1 MRLVGTR
8 GLVLTFVGLAL
19 AARAGGGNEP
29 PLPEVATA
37 LARIRERSTIDLT
50 TVGRKSGK
58 PHTRPVWFVVDD
70 GRILVQAG
78 KGKRDWY
85 ENLLKNPTAVVHEGE
100 YQFRTHATPITD
112 PGRTKHIHD
121 LFLHKYTSA
130 WLLSF
135 VGSSI
140 GRGQPVELQ
149 PLAVAVRHTE

>member
-1 MRLVGTR
+1 MRLVGRR
-8 GLVLTFVGLAL
+8 GLVLAIIGLAL
-19 AARAGGGNEP
+19 ASRAGGGDEP

-37 LARIRERSTIDLT
+37 LARIREHSTIELT

-70 GRILVQAG
+70 GKIVVQAG

-85 ENLLKNPTAVVHEGE
+85 RNLLKNPAVVGRQGE
-100 YQFRTHATPITD
+100 YQFRTRATPITD
-112 PGRTKHIHD
+112 PGRTKRIRD

-149 PLAVAVRHTE
+149 PQAVAVRR

>member
-1 MRLVGTR
+1 MPFR
-8 GLVLTFVGLAL
+8 GRCALVLVLIGTLLASRPG
-19 AARAGGGNEP
+19 RADEP

-37 LARIRERSTIDLT
+37 LGRIQEHSTIDLT
-50 TVGRKSGK
+50 TIGRKTGK

-70 GRILVQAG
+70 GKILVQAG
-78 KGKRDWY
+78 KGNRDWY
-85 ENLLKNPTAVVHEGE
+85 ENLLQNPTVTVRQGD
-100 YQFRTHATPITD
+100 YQFRTHAKPITD
-112 PGRTKHIHD
+112 PERTKRIHD

-149 PLAVAVRHTE
+149 PQAVAVQHPK

>member
-1 MRLVGTR
+1 MPFPGCRA
-8 GLVLTFVGLAL
+8 LVLALVGLAL
-19 AARAGGGNEP
+19 ISCPARADEP

-37 LARIRERSTIDLT
+37 LTRIRESSTIDLT
-50 TVGRKSGK
+50 TVGRKTGK

-70 GRILVQAG
+70 GKILVQAG

-85 ENLLKNPTAVVHEGE
+85 KNLLQKPTVTVRQGE
-100 YQFRTHATPITD
+100 YQFRTHARPITD
-112 PGRTKHIHD
+112 PERTKRIHD

-149 PLAVAVRHTE
+149 PIAVAVRRAQ

>member
-1 MRLVGTR
+1 MPRRGARRLV
-8 GLVLTFVGLAL
+8 LAAVGLAL
-19 AARAGGGNEP
+19 AARPGGGDEP
-29 PLPEVATA
+29 PLPEVAAA
-37 LARIRERSTIDLT
+37 LARIRDRSTIDLT

-58 PHTRPVWFVVDD
+58 SHTQPVWFVVDD

-78 KGKRDWY
+78 KGTRDWY
-85 ENLLKNPTAVVHEGE
+85 RNLLENPTVVVREGE
-100 YQFRTHATPITD
+100 YQFRTHATPVKD
-112 PGRTKHIHD
+112 PARTKRIHD

-149 PLAVAVRHTE
+149 PLAVAVLHPR